1 MEPKPRA
8 QSSRGTP
15 LTVRWTEGSIEGKP
29 VETQPGVDMR
39 RLATLVS
46 AFVIGLGVFGL
57 SSWLL
62 GERLWVVHSL
72 LGGYLSCVW
81 LQRFGEKHFGWHTA
95 ETNERVTSNSS
106 ASEIRKQRL
115 AYSVPGVAIGIAAV
129 GLTAWFTG
137 GPNWVF
143 DAVMGIVGGYELGIG
158 FGERF
163 RGLPTLHDLA
173 VVRLREEMSPLDLKA
188 EDRVPATLKTAKEV
202 KAKR

>member
-1 MEPKPRA
+1 MESKPRA
-8 QSSRGTP
+8 QSSPETP
-15 LTVRWTEGSIEGKP
+15 LTVRWTEKSIEGKP
-29 VETQPGVDMR
+29 VETQPNVDMR
-39 RLATLVS
+39 RLATLVFAS
-46 AFVIGLGVFGL
+46 VIGLGIFGL

-81 LQRFGEKHFGWHTA
+81 LQRLGEKHFGWQTA
-95 ETNERVTSNSS
+95 ESNEQVTASCS
-106 ASEIRKQRL
+106 AAEIRKRRL
-115 AYSVPGVAIGIAAV
+115 AYSIPGIAIGIAAV

-143 DAVMGIVGGYELGIG
+143 DAVMGGLGGYELGIG

-188 EDRVPATLKTAKEV
+188 EDRVPVTLKTAKEV

>member
-1 MEPKPRA
+1 MESKPRA
-8 QSSRGTP
+8 QSSPGTP
-15 LTVRWTEGSIEGKP
+15 LTVRWTEGPIEGKP
-29 VETQPGVDMR
+29 PEPHPGVDMR

-46 AFVIGLGVFGL
+46 AFVIGLGVVGL

-81 LQRFGEKHFGWHTA
+81 LQRLGEKHFGWQTA
-95 ETNERVTSNSS
+95 DPNERVTANCSS
-106 ASEIRKQRL
+106 AEIRKRRL
-115 AYSVPGVAIGIAAV
+115 AYSIPGIAIGIAAV
-129 GLTAWFTG
+129 GLTALFTG
-137 GPNWVF
+137 GPNWIF
-143 DAVMGIVGGYELGIG
+143 DAVMGGLGGYELGIG

-188 EDRVPATLKTAKEV
+188 EDRVPVTLKTANEV
-202 KAKR
+202 KTKR